1 MPSHAYRRA
10 MDFQVLGPLRAVAG
24 GMDLEVRG
32 LKERIL
38 LMHLVA
44 SVGRVVPSADLIDS
58 LWPHDPPR
66 TAAKSLQTY
75 VLRLRNTLEPD
86 RDGEPR
92 LLVTAGAGYRLAATE
107 RDTDAGR
114 FVQLTDLARRAVDGQ
129 RWQAALD
136 AAEDGLALWR
146 GPAYAGCED
155 TAFGPAEARRLGE
168 LRLLAQ
174 ECRLEALL
182 ALGQES
188 TAVADLERLVTE
200 HPLRERLWELL
211 MLASYRAG
219 RQGDALDAFDRAR
232 ALLAEELGVDPGPE
246 LRSLHAR
253 VLAQDPGLH
262 PPRARVQLPDELRRS
277 SSDLVGRDDDLGV
290 LRGLWER
297 TLAGSATAALVR
309 GPVGAGAS
317 ALASALAVEV
327 AGAGHPVLLVDDPA
341 PPSGP
346 WLRVVEHAY
355 AAREPGAM
363 LLRLARPGTE
373 PLDGETVLDL
383 APLDA
388 EDVRRLVAAYAAPDE
403 VDDLAQQVARSGPAW
418 PGRVHSE
425 AVRLTREA
433 ATRRLDAAVGVVE
446 QTSARLVAAR
456 ADVSDSI
463 VRLAESEADRA
474 TERGVCPWRG
484 LAAYDVGDA
493 PWFAGREHLVAELL
507 SRLASTRVLALV
519 GASGSGKSSA
529 LRAGVLAA
537 LAADAL
543 PGSSA
548 WRQVV
553 LRPGRHPMR
562 ELARAALGTQG
573 GDVGDVLARMLQADD
588 EPPRTLVVVDQMEE
602 VWTACGDEGERD
614 AFLDTLTELV
624 SDPRS
629 TTSVVVALRADYV
642 GDAAEHAG
650 LAAMLADG
658 TVLVGSP
665 TSAEVRRAITRPAA
679 RAALHLEEGLADTLV
694 SDAGDEPGL
703 LPLLS
708 VALTQV
714 WAQREGDRLTFAGYV
729 TTGGLR
735 GAIAT
740 LAEDVWAGLD
750 DAEQTGVRLLLL
762 RLSGPGEGAG
772 VVRRR
777 VPMAEVDALAQ
788 PGLRRVVDRLA
799 GTRLL
804 TVGDGHVEVAHEAL
818 FREWPR
824 LRGWLTDD
832 AAGRAVQ
839 RRLALAASEW
849 DAEGREPTGLWRGT
863 RLQSGLEVAAAR
875 PDELTHV
882 EADFLEEG
890 RLALEAEEH
899 AARLRAAA
907 TTRQNRR
914 LRWLLVGTAVLLVLA
929 LVAGAV
935 ALAARTQAED
945 SADAA
950 RASALAA
957 DAKRL
962 AADALNE
969 DRPALALLGAVEA
982 TRRDRSPETYGA
994 LLTLLTRNQHAYTR
1008 LRIEDRFLR
1017 IASSA
1022 DGTTVYLADN
1032 TSVLRAVDTLSA
1044 EVLWTARTS
1053 GGEGQWGDP
1062 VADPRGAWVAVP
1074 MFVAEPAVAILDAG
1088 TGRIL
1093 RQVTAADL
1101 RAAEPDTSPW
1111 LDESLHLRGR
1121 DLVVSSSTHVFVVDA
1136 TTGDVSASHPL
1147 PAHAPHSF
1155 AVGDGRVAF
1164 PEEPAHSLVVDA
1176 ATGRTERRKGSVVG
1190 ATPDGRRVM
1199 TIEVTTT
1206 ASGAETSLLQVRDAR
1221 WQPVGSPWRV
1231 AGYVRAAIFL
1241 PGGREVAVARDEEL
1255 EIHDLEAG
1263 ALARTMSGHSGA
1275 LLQMELTGPDRDLI
1289 WTAGRDGNAVAFDLT
1304 GTRGV
1309 LRRLPHDIVADAGAG
1324 ASGVAVVVNY
1334 YDTELNT
1341 FSVVDL
1347 ATGED
1352 RFGELQPVRSCL
1364 CQPAH
1369 AAITPDGRLGVVAVV
1384 EFTDDFE
1391 PVTDRGRVAVVDTT
1405 DGGIVRTIRTP
1416 WEASGLAVTP
1426 DGSRVLVNGSGGWAL
1441 YDIASGEAVWT
1452 VEAAADTSW
1461 FPGGPQAAVA
1471 PDGSLMAL
1479 GRGESVVVV
1488 APETGEE
1495 LVRRELPESVALS
1508 RLAFDGDSRTLAVG
1522 SASGHLRF
1530 LDTSTLEAVAPDRL
1544 VTASWV
1550 FDLQL
1555 SPDGRVLAVMGS
1567 DGDVT
1572 LYDTSTWRPYGKPVL
1587 DELGWGFL
1595 VFDDDRLRVYGEF
1608 GADHEVDIDP
1618 QAWVEAGCRSANTT
1632 LTAAESAVILP
1643 GEPVAPTCA

>member
-1 MPSHAYRRA
+1 MPLHAYRRA
-10 MDFQVLGPLRAVAG
+10 MDFQVLGPLRAVAN

-32 LKERIL
+32 LKERVL

-44 SVGRVVPSADLIDS
+44 SVGRVVPSTDLIDS

-66 TAAKSLQTY
+66 TAAKALQTY

-86 RDGEPR
+86 RDGDPR
-92 LLVTAGAGYRLAATE
+92 LLVTEGAGYRLAATE
-107 RDTDAGR
+107 RDTDCGR

-146 GPAYAGCED
+146 GPAYPGCED

-168 LRLLAQ
+168 LRLLAE

-188 TAVADLERLVTE
+188 AAVADIERLVHD

-211 MLASYRAG
+211 MLAAYRAG
-219 RQGDALDAFDRAR
+219 RQGEALEAYDRVR
-232 ALLAEELGVDPGPE
+232 ALLADELGVDPGAG
-246 LRSLHAR
+246 LRQLHAR
-253 VLAQDPGLH
+253 VLAQDPALH
-262 PPRARVQLPDELRRS
+262 LARPRVQVPDALRRTAA
-277 SSDLVGRDDDLGV
+277 DIVGRDAELGV

-297 TLAGSATAALVR
+297 TLAGSATCALVR
-309 GPVGAGAS
+309 GPAGAGTS
-317 ALASALAVEV
+317 TLASALAGDV
-327 AGAGHPVLLVDDPA
+327 AAAGHPVLLADDPA
-341 PPSGP
+341 PESTP
-346 WLRVVEHAY
+346 WLRVVEGAGR
-355 AAREPGAM
+355 APEPGAM
-363 LLRLARPGTE
+363 LLRLARPGA
-373 PLDGETVLDL
+373 PALDGETVLDL
-383 APLDA
+383 APLGA
-388 EDVRRLVAAYAAPDE
+388 QDVHRLVAAYASPDE
-403 VDDLAQQVARSGPAW
+403 VDDLAEQVVRSGPAW

-425 AVRLTREA
+425 AVRIAREA
-433 ATRRLDAAVGVVE
+433 ASRRLDAAVGIVE
-446 QTSARLVAAR
+446 QTSARLAAAR

-463 VRLAESEADRA
+463 ARLAEPERDEP
-474 TERGVCPWRG
+474 TEPGVCPWRG
-484 LAAYDVGDA
+484 LAAYDVVDA

-507 SRLASTRVLALV
+507 SRLASTRALAVV

-543 PGSSA
+543 PGSST

-553 LRPGRHPMR
+553 MRPGRHPMR
-562 ELARAALGTQG
+562 ELARVALGAHG
-573 GDVGDVLARMLQADD
+573 GDVGDLLARLLQSDG

-602 VWTACGDEGERD
+602 VWTACSDEGERH
-614 AFLDTLTELV
+614 AFLDTLAELV

-629 TTSVVVALRADYV
+629 ATSVVVALRADYV
-642 GDAAEHAG
+642 GEAAEHAG
-650 LAAMLADG
+650 LAALLADG

-665 TSAEVRRAITRPAA
+665 TSAEVRRAITRPAE
-679 RAALHLEEGLADTLV
+679 RAGLRLEEGLADTVV

-714 WAQREGDRLTFAGYV
+714 WAQREDDRLTFSGYV
-729 TTGGLR
+729 ATGGLR
-735 GAIAT
+735 GAVAT

-750 DAEQTGVRLLLL
+750 DAEQAAARLLLL
-762 RLSGPGEGAG
+762 RLAGPGEGAG

-777 VPMAEVDALAQ
+777 VRLAEVESLGQ
-788 PGLRRVVDRLA
+788 PGMRRVLDRLA
-799 GTRLL
+799 GARLL
-804 TVGDGHVEVAHEAL
+804 SVGDGHVEVAHEAL

-849 DAEGREPTGLWRGT
+849 DAEGREPTALWRGT
-863 RLQSGLEVAAAR
+863 RLQSGLEVAATR
-875 PDELTHV
+875 SDELTHV
-882 EADFLEEG
+882 EVDFLEEG
-890 RLALEAEEH
+890 RRALEAEEQ
-899 AARLRAAA
+899 ASQLLAAA
-907 TTRQNRR
+907 TARQNRR
-914 LRWLLVGTAVLLVLA
+914 LRWLLAGAAVFLVLA
-929 LVAGAV
+929 LVAGV
-935 ALAARTQAED
+935 TALAARSQAED
-945 SADAA
+945 SADEA

-969 DRPALALLGAVEA
+969 DRPALALLQAVEA
-982 TRRDRSPETYGA
+982 TRRDQGPETYGA
-994 LLTLLTRNQHAYTR
+994 LLTLLTRGQDGYTR
-1008 LRIEDRFLR
+1008 VRIDDRFLR

-1022 DGTTVYLADN
+1022 DGATVYLADN
-1032 TSVLRAVDTLSA
+1032 TSALHAVDTVSA
-1044 EVLWTARTS
+1044 EVLWTVDTP
-1053 GGEGQWGDP
+1053 GQEGQWGDP
-1062 VADPRGAWVAVP
+1062 VADPRGQWVAVP
-1074 MFVAEPAVAILDAG
+1074 MFVAEPAVAILDPA
-1088 TGRIL
+1088 TGELL
-1093 RQVTAADL
+1093 RQVTPADL
-1101 RAAEPDTSPW
+1101 RDAEPDTAPW
-1111 LDESLHLRGR
+1111 LDESLHLRGG
-1121 DLVVSSSTHVFVVDA
+1121 DVVASTSTHVFVVDA
-1136 TTGDVSASHPL
+1136 ATGDVVRSHPL
-1147 PAHAPHSF
+1147 PAHGPHSV
-1155 AVGDGRVAF
+1155 ALGDGRVAF
-1164 PEEPAHSLVVDA
+1164 ADEPAHSLVVDA
-1176 ATGRTERRKGSVVG
+1176 WTGRTQRRSGSVVG
-1190 ATPDGRRVM
+1190 AAPDGRRVL
-1199 TIEVTTT
+1199 TIEVITTR
-1206 ASGAETSLLQVRDAR
+1206 SGVETSLLQVRDAR
-1221 WQPVGSPWRV
+1221 WQPVGRPWRV
-1231 AGYVRAAIFL
+1231 VGYVRAAIFL

-1255 EIHDLEAG
+1255 EIYDLATG
-1263 ALARTMSGHSGA
+1263 ALVRAMSGHSGA
-1275 LLQMELTGPDRDLI
+1275 LLQMELSGPDRDLV

-1309 LRRLPHDIVADAGAG
+1309 LRRLPRDIVADVGAA
-1324 ASGVAVVVNY
+1324 ASGVGVVVNY

-1347 ATGED
+1347 ETGDD
-1352 RFGELQPVRSCL
+1352 RFGELQPIRSCL
-1364 CQPAH
+1364 CQPTH
-1369 AAITPDGRLGVVAVV
+1369 AAITPNGRHALVTIV

-1405 DGGIVRTIRTP
+1405 DGRVVRTIRTP

-1441 YDIASGEAVWT
+1441 HEIGSGEVVWT

-1471 PDGSLMAL
+1471 RDGSLMAV
-1479 GRGESVVVV
+1479 GRGESVVVI

-1495 LVRRELPESVALS
+1495 LVRRELPGSVALS
-1508 RLAFDGDSRTLAVG
+1508 RLAFDRDADTLAVG

-1530 LDTSTLEAVAPDRL
+1530 LDAATLQRVAPDRL

-1555 SPDGRVLAVMGS
+1555 SPDGRMLAVMGS

-1572 LYDTSTWRPYGKPVL
+1572 LYDAGTWRPYGKPVL
-1587 DELGWGFL
+1587 DKLGWGFL
-1595 VFDDDRLRVYGEF
+1595 AFDADSLRVYGEL
-1608 GADHEVDIDP
+1608 GADHEIDTDP
-1618 QAWVEAGCRSANTT
+1618 HAWVAAGCRAANTV